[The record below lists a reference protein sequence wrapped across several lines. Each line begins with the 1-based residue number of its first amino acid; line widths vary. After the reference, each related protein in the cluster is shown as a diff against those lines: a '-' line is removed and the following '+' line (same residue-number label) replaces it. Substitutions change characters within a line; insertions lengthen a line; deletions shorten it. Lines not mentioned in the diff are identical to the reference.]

1 MEVQWRAEDELQE
14 CQKSASRF
22 EMMMIMTVM
31 NYEIRSGVC
40 LGIKVELIFEGRIYH
55 QPTQYCHEIENL
67 DVKARANQVC
77 ESVGGRMKG
86 KRGCVKAYR
95 RVRICFEMY
104 RM

>member
-1 MEVQWRAEDELQE
+1 MSEK
-14 CQKSASRF
+14 CIK
-22 EMMMIMTVM
+22 
-31 NYEIRSGVC
+31 IRDDDDYDCHEGDSGGGC